1 MEWNLE
7 NLLAG
12 VVASLAFGLVGI
24 VLTLLGFKLFDW
36 ITPRIKIEHEL
47 SEKHNIAVAIV
58 VGSVII
64 GICLIVAQVVGSSPV
79 AAPAGSSTDK

>member
-1 MEWNLE
+1 MEWPPQS
-7 NLLAG
+7 LLSAI
-12 VVASLAFGLVGI
+12 VASLAFGLVGI

-58 VGSVII
+58 VGAVII
-64 GICLIVAQVVGSSPV
+64 GICLIVAQVVGSPPERSP
-79 AAPAGSSTDK
+79 